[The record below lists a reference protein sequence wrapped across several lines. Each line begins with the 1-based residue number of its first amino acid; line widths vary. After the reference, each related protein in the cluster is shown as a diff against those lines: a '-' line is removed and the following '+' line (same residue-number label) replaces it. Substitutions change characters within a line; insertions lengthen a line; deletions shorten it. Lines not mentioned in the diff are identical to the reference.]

1 VNWVHAAWLVMASM
15 CVTLAL
21 VHGLV
26 WLRQRRAVGNAA
38 FALMAVSVAG
48 MGYVEVRMMLAA
60 TIGEFGRILWWYQ
73 VPVWTAFV
81 ALVCFVRYYLRA
93 GRAWLGWTAVGLRTL
108 ALLINFF
115 TTPSIQF
122 REITSLEIV
131 TGFGTPLAIAHG
143 TPNPWL
149 AIAHGALLLL
159 ILFLV
164 DAMRD
169 LWRRGER
176 RYAVTLTGSLTLFV
190 MAGTTL
196 ALLSY
201 WGMLPL
207 PVFASVVFLPIVI
220 AMAVELGLDLI
231 NAARLS
237 DELAAK
243 RAEVEHMSRVA
254 TLTELSGTLA
264 HELNQPLGIIMS
276 NAEAAQRM
284 LERDNPD
291 LQEVADILGDIVDA
305 DERAGAVI
313 RRLRAM
319 LKRSAPDRQPLAV
332 DRVVEDVVRFM
343 RADLAR
349 RGVAVEVALDAGG
362 KVHADRVSLEQV
374 MINVVKNAC
383 DAMDGN
389 PAGERVVSIA
399 STSSGDGT
407 VVRISDRG
415 RGLPDPPERVFAP
428 FYTTKPEGLGMGLAI
443 SRSIVASHGGRLT
456 AERNAHGGATFRIDL
471 PAAQSAS

>member
-1 VNWVHAAWLVMASM
+1 MNWVYGTWLVMASM

-26 WLRQRRAVGNAA
+26 WLRRHGAVGSAA
-38 FALMAVSVAG
+38 FALMALSVAG
-48 MGYVEVRMMLAA
+48 MGYVEVRMMLAP
-60 TIGEFGRILWWYQ
+60 TIEEFGRFLWWYQ

-81 ALVCFVRYYLRA
+81 ALVCFVRFYLRA
-93 GRAWLGWTAVGLRTL
+93 GRAWLGWSAVGLRTL
-108 ALLINFF
+108 ALLVNFF
-115 TTPSIQF
+115 MTPSIQF
-122 REITSLEIV
+122 REITSLEFV
-131 TGFGTPLAIAHG
+131 ETFGTPLAIARG

-149 AIAHGALLLL
+149 AIAHGALLVL
-159 ILFLV
+159 ILFLI

-169 LWRRGER
+169 LWRRGQR
-176 RYAVTLTGSLTLFV
+176 RNALAVTGSLTLFAI
-190 MAGTTL
+190 AGTTL

-201 WGMLPL
+201 WGLAPL
-207 PVFASVVFLPIVI
+207 PVFASVVFLPIVV

-237 DELAAK
+237 DELSAK

-276 NAEAAQRM
+276 NAEAAQRI
-284 LERDNPD
+284 LESDNPD
-291 LQEVADILGDIVDA
+291 LHEVADILGDIVDA

-313 RRLRAM
+313 QRLRAM
-319 LKRSAPDRQPLAV
+319 LKRSAPDRQQLAI
-332 DRVVEDVVRFM
+332 DRVVDDVVRFM
-343 RADLAR
+343 RTDLAR
-349 RGVAVEVALDAGG
+349 RGIAVETVLDGGG

-374 MINVVKNAC
+374 MINVIKNAC

-389 PAGERVVSIA
+389 PTGERVVSIA
-399 STSSGDGT
+399 STSDGDGM

-428 FYTTKPEGLGMGLAI
+428 FYTTKSEGLGMGLAI
-443 SRSIVASHGGRLT
+443 ARSIVASHGGRLT